1 MHANLMPA
9 EFIRH
14 AWTGDSS
21 AQATSLKKLRSEFA
35 KLDLDGDGRISR
47 DEFRAMA
54 ERALRNGD

>member
-1 MHANLMPA
+1 MPA